1 MFPTLY
7 IVSVLLTSVSFLR
20 FYKKFNKKI
29 QEEGYKFQD
38 NENITLKKFII
49 LFIEAGVLVCVPL
62 MNLLFLLSFEFDT
75 EKTYKDLKQRF
86 IKEGFIYKEDEND
99 DNNREY
105 PKENKDRLGN
115 DLPREIGKP
124 NDDERKNSIHDYGGR
139 NSH

>member
-115 DLPREIGKP
+115 DISPHPEEKPEIAV
-124 NDDERKNSIHDYGGR
+124 RKNDNGR

>member
-7 IVSVLLTSVSFLR
+7 IVSVLSTSVSFLR

-75 EKTYKDLKQRF
+75 DKTYKDLKQRF

-105 PKENKDRLGN
+105 PKENKDRLGHN
-115 DLPREIGKP
+115 IPKSQKNNKVI
-124 NDDERKNSIHDYGGR
+124 DEYTIIDNTYSK
-139 NSH
+139 